1 MSVGL
6 NAAQARAK
14 ASQDMIVFQETQY
27 IMETVITQSSLG
39 NYEAFIDDN
48 TEMTE
53 STPSGIKIGTVINP
67 TILVGDTIILNGV
80 TVVLGTSGTT
90 LNGIVADINDA
101 AIAGVTASKDSG
113 YLVLTFDTQ
122 QTTLWTYDIG
132 AGTANSSLGLISG
145 TYTIS
150 NPYSVDYFSVWQGTL
165 TDRGLQNQ
173 MEQVMRHFI
182 NLGYKIER
190 VNNTNTGKTF
200 RWHIYW

>member
-165 TDRGLQNQ
+165 NDRGLQNQ

>member
-14 ASQDMIVFQETQY
+14 ASQDMIVFQETQA
-27 IMETVITQSSLG
+27 IMETVITESSLG
-39 NYEAFIDDN
+39 NYEAFIDN
-48 TEMTE
+48 GTTMTE
-53 STPSGIKIGTVINP
+53 STPSGIKIGTVVNP
-67 TILVGDTIILNGV
+67 TVLVGDTLILNGV
-80 TVVLGTSGTT
+80 TVVLGTTGTN
-90 LNGIVADINDA
+90 LNSIVADINDA

-113 YLVLTFDTQ
+113 YLVLSFDTQ
-122 QTTLWTYDIG
+122 QASIWTYDIG
-132 AGTANSSLGLISG
+132 AGTANASVGLIQG

-150 NPYSVDYFSVWQGTL
+150 NPTSVDYFSVWQGTL

-173 MEQVMRHFI
+173 MEQVMRHFV